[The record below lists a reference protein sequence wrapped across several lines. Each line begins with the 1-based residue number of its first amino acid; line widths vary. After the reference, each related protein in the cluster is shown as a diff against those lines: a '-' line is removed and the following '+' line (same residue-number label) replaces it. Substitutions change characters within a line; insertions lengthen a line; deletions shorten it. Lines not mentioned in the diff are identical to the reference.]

1 MTVKGYEYQ
10 YDTNPRKL
18 KPEYSKSKKE
28 STKRKS
34 TTKQPSKKQ
43 TPRKTGTTNNAK
55 RKTTAKKNKKEEIK
69 AQKILATKTKI
80 SIFIKC
86 ALLFAII
93 FIMLFRNSQISESFS
108 KIQTLK
114 TSITKIQKEND
125 QIEINIQNSMNSN
138 NLEQKAKDLLGM
150 QKLTNKQIV
159 YISIPR
165 KDYVEYKAE
174 EIIMEEEKGF
184 FESIIDKI
192 KEIF

>member
-1 MTVKGYEYQ
+1 MAVKGYEYQ

-18 KPEYSKSKKE
+18 KPEYPKTRKE
-28 STKRKS
+28 PIKRKTS
-34 TTKQPSKKQ
+34 QTSRKQIS
-43 TPRKTGTTNNAK
+43 RKTGTTSNTK
-55 RKTTAKKNKKEEIK
+55 RKTTAKKSKKDEIK
-69 AQKILATKTKI
+69 AQKILAAKTKF

-93 FIMLFRNSQISESFS
+93 FLMLFRNSQISESFS

-114 TSITKIQKEND
+114 TSITKTQKEND

-159 YISIPR
+159 YISIPK

-184 FESIIDKI
+184 FENIIDKI
-192 KEIF
+192 KELF